1 MKLIL
6 CRRVENYSSGE
17 ITSDDATTGLR
28 SVPAKK
34 QNKPML
40 SKDDKRR
47 TYAKIFSE
55 AFNSGDMKH
64 LSNFVQRY
72 CTAECVM
79 IQKCVVAANSYI
91 PKYVEIFGSS
101 VILEFWANTFLTVPD
116 CLMVML
122 ETKLRIRNRQFQ
134 SQQDIFSVGPS
145 AKGSVEEIQN
155 EGSSIVCS
163 FSFTG
168 TKLYMTKMEGAVTH
182 PPGMASDGNNSH
194 GDTFLVS
201 PLSTSGSTVSIIT
214 MEQSQSQSLAL
225 QGMFSGGLPLLK
237 PAKQS
242 KKRSFALIND
252 NTGGTSNPL
261 AGPPESSIDKFNIFL
276 HPPRKYSTLAGTP
289 FGGSPHYYTKNQF
302 NSNQNNQISQST
314 KMSDYI
320 SINSNTKFS
329 TGSFMEQEGYIN
341 FLGTLTM
348 TLDSDNKINK
358 FEFIYS
364 HMD

>member
-1 MKLIL
+1 
-6 CRRVENYSSGE
+6 
-17 ITSDDATTGLR
+17 
-28 SVPAKK
+28 
-34 QNKPML
+34 ML

-47 TYAKIFSE
+47 IYAKMFSE
-55 AFNSGDMKH
+55 AFNSGDIKH
-64 LSNFVQRY
+64 LTNFVQSY

-91 PKYVEIFGSS
+91 PKYVEVFGSS
-101 VILEFWANTFLTVPD
+101 AILEFWANTFLTVPD

-134 SQQDIFSVGPS
+134 QQALG
-145 AKGSVEEIQN
+145 KGSVDEIHN

-168 TKLYMTKMEGAVTH
+168 TKIYTTRMEGALTQ
-182 PPGMASDGNNSH
+182 PPGMMSSESSASMGSLATADSNSAMSVIEMGGN
-194 GDTFLVS
+194 GT
-201 PLSTSGSTVSIIT
+201 TTT
-214 MEQSQSQSLAL
+214 AQQLAL
-225 QGMFSGGLPLLK
+225 QSAFPAGLAPPK
-237 PAKQS
+237 APKQS
-242 KKRSFALIND
+242 KKRTFAAIND
-252 NTGGTSNPL
+252 NSSGVTNPT
-261 AGPPESSIDKFNIFL
+261 GPPESSIDKFNIFL

-289 FGGSPHYYTKNQF
+289 FGGSAHYYTKNHHGSQ
-302 NSNQNNQISQST
+302 NQIQISQAT

>member
-1 MKLIL
+1 MHSQGG
-6 CRRVENYSSGE
+6 ENAGGDGSGGN
-17 ITSDDATTGLR
+17 SGSRAAA
-28 SVPAKK
+28 SKK
-34 QNKPML
+34 NKMML

-47 TYAKIFSE
+47 TYAKMFSE
-55 AFNSGDMKH
+55 AFNSGDIKH
-64 LSNFVQRY
+64 LTNFVQSY

-91 PKYVEIFGSS
+91 PKYVEVFGSS
-101 VILEFWANTFLTVPD
+101 AILEFWANTFLTVPD

-134 SQQDIFSVGPS
+134 QQALG
-145 AKGSVEEIQN
+145 KGSVDEIHN

-168 TKLYMTKMEGAVTH
+168 TKIYTTRMEGALTQ
-182 PPGMASDGNNSH
+182 PPGMMASESSASVG
-194 GDTFLVS
+194 
-201 PLSTSGSTVSIIT
+201 
-214 MEQSQSQSLAL
+214 SLATSDSNGTMTVIEMGGNGSNAAQQLTL
-225 QGMFSGGLPLLK
+225 QSAFPAGLAPPK
-237 PAKQS
+237 PPKQS
-242 KKRSFALIND
+242 KKRTFAAIND
-252 NTGGTSNPL
+252 NASGVTNPT
-261 AGPPESSIDKFNIFL
+261 GPPESSIDKFNIFL

-289 FGGSPHYYTKNQF
+289 FGGSTHYYTKNHH
-302 NSNQNNQISQST
+302 SSHNQNQISQAT

-320 SINSNTKFS
+320 SINANTKFS